1 MESPYQLRLRPNPKR
16 TEFSDSIARVAKA
29 LSVIRLEEDKE
40 EEEPLI
46 AQLQLQPE
54 TISVQQAMQENPLKW
69 QVAL

>member
-1 MESPYQLRLRPNPKR
+1 MESPYQLRPRPNPKR

-29 LSVIRLEEDKE
+29 LSVIRLKEDEE

-54 TISVQQAMQENPLKW
+54 TISIRQAIQENPLE
-69 QVAL
+69 